1 MNELSHIFCPIL
13 NYQYYKKK
21 LFAQIKNIWPWVI
34 SDFLLKIAWK
44 SIYCRKKYD
53 LFFIRGSI
61 SKYRI
66 IKSSSFSSVLPNN
79 LSLSISFIP
88 FSIPHKVRTLFFPA
102 KLTTVILYRGCLAS
116 IDFFSVSSILKAHD
130 SNGTQAK
137 YDI

>member
-1 MNELSHIFCPIL
+1 MNELNNRICTIL

-21 LFAQIKNIWPWVI
+21 LFAQIKN
-34 SDFLLKIAWK
+34 
-44 SIYCRKKYD
+44 YCRKKYD